1 MSIPLDRLYHFI
13 NQTACEIY
21 GESVLI
27 YRFWPHGSKNII
39 DLNGLYE
46 YPWVKNRC
54 SPSLWCNDQEPLDHE
69 YYSKH
74 LRMDSNKFKDILKS
88 LNIDP
93 KITNLNHT
101 TSIFGKSLL
110 LHSEKRSLNI
120 KKYMSDSS
128 LIPVYYWSHA
138 VIAKDWFRYAQ
149 HEDFKKNVRK
159 PFLIYNRS
167 WTGTR
172 EYRLQ
177 FSALLIEH
185 KLADQCL
192 TFCNPIENGQHY
204 RDHTFVNPAWRPQHV
219 LERYFQPTT
228 ADSSASA
235 DFCTEDYRTTAIE
248 IVLETLF
255 DDDRL
260 HLTEKS
266 LRPIACGQ
274 PFILVATH
282 GSLQYLRDYGFKTFD
297 TVWDESYDL
306 IQDPYQRMRAI
317 VEVMRDVSKWS
328 DKNQNK
334 NFSPGI
340 FFTH

>member
-1 MSIPLDRLYHFI
+1 
-13 NQTACEIY
+13 
-21 GESVLI
+21 
-27 YRFWPHGSKNII
+27 
-39 DLNGLYE
+39 
-46 YPWVKNRC
+46 
-54 SPSLWCNDQEPLDHE
+54 
-69 YYSKH
+69 
-74 LRMDSNKFKDILKS
+74 
-88 LNIDP
+88 
-93 KITNLNHT
+93 
-101 TSIFGKSLL
+101 
-110 LHSEKRSLNI
+110 
-120 KKYMSDSS
+120 
-128 LIPVYYWSHA
+128 

-172 EYRLQ
+172 EYRLR
-177 FSALLIEH
+177 FSDLLIKHE
-185 KLADQCL
+185 LVDQCL

-204 RDHTFVNPAWRPQHV
+204 RDHTFVNPTWWPQHV
-219 LERYFQPTT
+219 LEHYFQPTT

-235 DFCTEDYRTTAIE
+235 DFCAEDYRATAIE

-306 IQDPYQRMRAI
+306 IQDPYQRMKAI

-328 DKNQNK
+328 DENQNK
-334 NFSPGI
+334 NFARMDQIARFNQKYFFSDKFQQVIISELKENLTGAFEKIRTNPGFERWLDWYEKNI
-340 FFTH
+340 PHPKIQEFLDTNQDGTLPTRKGLQQILNYLKNYSKKFTH